1 MHRQIGK
8 LRKKGPGDNANV
20 SVLLSDYD
28 DADKMLTKLI
38 EASKAWRD
46 AWVSILSVQVG
57 VVSVFEELYNPI
69 VGATDGHGHP
79 PVMTPQQQ
87 LDRTLRLKE
96 AYAELKTDL
105 LEEVNLMEARVISP
119 ATDAKE
125 SIQPIKKTIK
135 KRENKR
141 LDWERYIDK
150 VNHASKKLKRT
161 DRENAALAK
170 AEEELAKAADDFK
183 VADEH
188 LRETLPPV
196 ISAAFSILPHL
207 LAVQIM
213 IQNTLLAQYYT
224 ILHNYCEENGFP
236 SPPPPMDEVIA
247 TWNRDFK
254 PTQQEVES
262 INCIARGKA
271 VHQPMNLGDDRRG
284 SSVTGLGL
292 RNGVRNGLA
301 NRRAS
306 SQNTLSAQPVSPNPE
321 ARVMRI
327 PSSNSIPTVNAPE
340 PSPSPEPVYS
350 PPDYSSHL
358 TPSSSYSAH
367 SPAGPSADYFQRGA
381 VQKKK
386 PPPPPPKRIGSQNS
400 GLYAVA
406 LYAFEGQCQG
416 DLSFKEG
423 DQIKI
428 VKKTD
433 STDDWWDGELRGV
446 RGQFP
451 ANYCKLA

>member
-1 MHRQIGK
+1 
-8 LRKKGPGDNANV
+8 
-20 SVLLSDYD
+20 
-28 DADKMLTKLI
+28 
-38 EASKAWRD
+38 
-46 AWVSILSVQVG
+46 
-57 VVSVFEELYNPI
+57 
-69 VGATDGHGHP
+69 
-79 PVMTPQQQ
+79 
-87 LDRTLRLKE
+87 
-96 AYAELKTDL
+96 
-105 LEEVNLMEARVISP
+105 
-119 ATDAKE
+119 
-125 SIQPIKKTIK
+125 
-135 KRENKR
+135 
-141 LDWERYIDK
+141 
-150 VNHASKKLKRT
+150 
-161 DRENAALAK
+161 
-170 AEEELAKAADDFK
+170 
-183 VADEH
+183 
-188 LRETLPPV
+188 
-196 ISAAFSILPHL
+196 
-207 LAVQIM
+207 M

-236 SPPPPMDEVIA
+236 SPPPPMEEVIA

-306 SQNTLSAQPVSPNPE
+306 SQNTLSAQPVSPNHE

-327 PSSNSIPTVNAPE
+327 PSSNSIPTITAPE

-367 SPAGPSADYFQRGA
+367 SPAGPSADYFQRSSNAGA
-381 VQKKK
+381 IQKKK

-406 LYAFEGQCQG
+406 LYAFEGQSQG

-428 VKKTD
+428 VKKTE